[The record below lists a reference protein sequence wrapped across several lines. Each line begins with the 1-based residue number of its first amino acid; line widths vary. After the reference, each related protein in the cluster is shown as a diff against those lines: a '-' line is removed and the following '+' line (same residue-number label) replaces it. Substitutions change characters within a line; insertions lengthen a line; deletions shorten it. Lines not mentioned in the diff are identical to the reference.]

1 MHWFKYYPRIL
12 CIKEFLQY
20 NNIEIE
26 ILVYPYIHIY
36 PYNPGKIRTG
46 IMICSIGYNKCMQI
60 NRVKTIFPA
69 KPFSLYQR
77 DKIIRM
83 NNVLKYEVL

>member
-1 MHWFKYYPRIL
+1 MHKYCIGSNIIHVYYIL
-12 CIKEFLQY
+12 RDFVIS
-20 NNIEIE
+20 IE

>member
-1 MHWFKYYPRIL
+1 MENLR
-12 CIKEFLQY
+12 
-20 NNIEIE
+20 
-26 ILVYPYIHIY
+26 
-36 PYNPGKIRTG
+36 KIRTG
-46 IMICSIGYNKCMQI
+46 IMICSIGYNQCMQI

>member
-1 MHWFKYYPRIL
+1 MLHWFKYYPRIL
-12 CIKEFLQY
+12 YIKGKRVLSLENL
-20 NNIEIE
+20 
-26 ILVYPYIHIY
+26 
-36 PYNPGKIRTG
+36 GKIRTE
-46 IMICSIGYNKCMQI
+46 ITICSIWYNIRMQM